1 VDTTAEGL
9 VRVSAC
15 TPHTIIT
22 HHDITRN
29 PARCIVAHAPELR
42 LAALSHT
49 PTHFLSITGLRIFRD
64 IMTRRVVYGVGLVL
78 TIVCEY
84 SRLEEGIEGIMT
96 NMRRHGNDNR
106 KYRQPAMGQL

>member
-1 VDTTAEGL
+1 
-9 VRVSAC
+9 
-15 TPHTIIT
+15 
-22 HHDITRN
+22 
-29 PARCIVAHAPELR
+29 
-42 LAALSHT
+42 
-49 PTHFLSITGLRIFRD
+49 
-64 IMTRRVVYGVGLVL
+64 MTRRVVYGVGLVL